1 VGIFWER
8 LYDTGNLRNTLL
20 LVTPTLL
27 SIGLYKYFKRVFSLT
42 RQIRVNGALMLCFTL
57 LIYGYNYLKNFESST
72 GSGIYFTIILI
83 VAQLTITI
91 LLMVACVH

>member
-1 VGIFWER
+1 MGIFWEH
-8 LYDTGNLRNTLL
+8 LYDTGNLRNALL
-20 LVTPTLL
+20 VVTPTLL

-42 RQIRVNGALMLCFTL
+42 RQIRGNGALMLCFTV
-57 LIYGYNYLKNFESST
+57 LIYGYNYLKNFDNST

-83 VAQLTITI
+83 VVQLTITI